1 MKDIIIIIEKVEYER
16 IIIGKN
22 GLNKEEATINKGKHR
37 QDKNMN
43 GIYSDNKLMC
53 FIPEMNYG

>member
-22 GLNKEEATINKGKHR
+22 GLNKEEATINKNEHR
-37 QDKNMN
+37 
-43 GIYSDNKLMC
+43 
-53 FIPEMNYG
+53 